1 MNSILN
7 VPKYAGPPQEN
18 IMVRDE
24 YWAHIEDDRD
34 DEEEVF
40 EEDDIDP
47 MDRCL
52 EITVDVKKWAVD
64 LVYPEF

>member
-1 MNSILN
+1 MKSLLN
-7 VPKYAGPPQEN
+7 TRRYADPPQEN

-40 EEDDIDP
+40 EEDDID
-47 MDRCL
+47 
-52 EITVDVKKWAVD
+52 
-64 LVYPEF
+64 EF